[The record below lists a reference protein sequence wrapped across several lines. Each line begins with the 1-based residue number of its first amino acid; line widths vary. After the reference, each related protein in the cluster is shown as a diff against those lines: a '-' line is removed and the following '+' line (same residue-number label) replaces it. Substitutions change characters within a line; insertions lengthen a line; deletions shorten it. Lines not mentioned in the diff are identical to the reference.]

1 VTADAVTTDSADLG
15 SLLRAESMAL
25 LRSVSVGRIVF
36 TDRALPAITPVS
48 FQVMRNGD
56 VVFRSDVGAKL
67 SAATRGA
74 VVAFQADSY
83 NNENREEWS
92 VVVTGRSHHVVS
104 VEELVEIDS
113 LQPIPRAAGS
123 RKDVIRITA
132 EIVEGR
138 RIAAGSGN

>member
-1 VTADAVTTDSADLG
+1 MTADTAELG
-15 SLLRAESMAL
+15 ALLRAESMAL

-48 FQVMRNGD
+48 FLVLANGD
-56 VVFRSDVGAKL
+56 VVFRSDVGSKL
-67 SAATRGA
+67 SAATREA

-113 LQPIPRAAGS
+113 LQPIRRASAGN
-123 RKDVIRITA
+123 RQDVIRITA

-138 RIAAGSGN
+138 RITGGTRD

>member
-1 VTADAVTTDSADLG
+1 MTADAVTTDPADLG

-56 VVFRSDVGAKL
+56 VVFRSDVGSKL

-92 VVVTGRSHHVVS
+92 VVVTGRSYHVVS
-104 VEELVEIDS
+104 VEELSEIDS
-113 LQPIPRAAGS
+113 LQPITREAGN
-123 RKDVIRITA
+123 RQDVIRITA

-138 RIAAGSGN
+138 RIVAG

>member
-1 VTADAVTTDSADLG
+1 MTADTAELG
-15 SLLRAESMAL
+15 TLLRAESMAL

-48 FQVMRNGD
+48 FLVLANGD
-56 VVFRSDVGAKL
+56 VVFRSDVGSKL
-67 SAATRGA
+67 SAATREA

-113 LQPIPRAAGS
+113 LQPIRRASAGN
-123 RKDVIRITA
+123 RQDVIRITA

-138 RIAAGSGN
+138 RITGGTRD

>member
-1 VTADAVTTDSADLG
+1 MTADTAELG
-15 SLLRAESMAL
+15 ALLRAESMAL

-48 FQVMRNGD
+48 FLVLANGD
-56 VVFRSDVGAKL
+56 VVFRSDVGSKL
-67 SAATRGA
+67 SAATREA

-113 LQPIPRAAGS
+113 LQPIRRASAGN
-123 RKDVIRITA
+123 RQDVIRITA

-138 RIAAGSGN
+138 RITGGSRD

>member
-1 VTADAVTTDSADLG
+1 MTADTAELG
-15 SLLRAESMAL
+15 ALLRAESMAL

-48 FQVMRNGD
+48 FLVLANGD
-56 VVFRSDVGAKL
+56 VVFRSDVGSKL
-67 SAATRGA
+67 SAATREA

-113 LQPIPRAAGS
+113 LQPIRRASAGN
-123 RKDVIRITA
+123 RQDVIRITA

-138 RIAAGSGN
+138 RITGGLRD

>member
-1 VTADAVTTDSADLG
+1 MTADTAELG
-15 SLLRAESMAL
+15 ALLRAESMAL

-48 FQVMRNGD
+48 FLVLANGD
-56 VVFRSDVGAKL
+56 VVFRSDVGSKL
-67 SAATRGA
+67 SAATREA

-113 LQPIPRAAGS
+113 LQPIRASAGN
-123 RKDVIRITA
+123 RQDVIRITA

-138 RIAAGSGN
+138 RITGGSRD

>member
-1 VTADAVTTDSADLG
+1 MTADLADLG
-15 SLLRAESMAL
+15 GLLRAESMAL

-36 TDRALPAITPVS
+36 TDRALPAITPVN
-48 FQVMRNGD
+48 FAVLGNGD
-56 VVFRSDVGAKL
+56 VVFRSDVGSKL

-113 LQPIPRAAGS
+113 LQPTPRPAGN
-123 RKDVIRITA
+123 RQDVIRIAA

-138 RIAAGSGN
+138 RMPTGSGD